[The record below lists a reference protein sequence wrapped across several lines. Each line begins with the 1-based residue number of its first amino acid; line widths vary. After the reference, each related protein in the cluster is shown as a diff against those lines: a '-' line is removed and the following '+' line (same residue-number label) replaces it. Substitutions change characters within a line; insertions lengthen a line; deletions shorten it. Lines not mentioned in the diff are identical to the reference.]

1 MGYYKTLQ
9 WQQRKN
15 DIINKVDKIEAWFT
29 ISVNLI
35 RADNILGDEMINM
48 RDKEIICMEA
58 LEFINFTNYIVKKAS
73 VFFTKEQTLIM
84 GLTCSSK
91 NSDNMFSFSL

>member
-1 MGYYKTLQ
+1 MKLWYT
-9 WQQRKN
+9 
-15 DIINKVDKIEAWFT
+15 V
-29 ISVNLI
+29 SVNLI
-35 RADNILGDEMINM
+35 GADNILGAEMINL

-91 NSDNMFSFSL
+91 NSDNMFSSSL